1 MNNKKDYDFI
11 PAEDRINAGLLEN
24 HIHFLYGE
32 IDDSTV
38 MDAIYWI
45 TYENLKPG
53 NEVLTMYINSDGGSL
68 QDAFALIEVM
78 QKSKKVIRTIGIG
91 SVCSAAF
98 LIFAAGTK
106 GQRIISETASVMCHQ
121 YSDGFSGKYHD
132 IKAVAKENELANQR
146 MVNLLKEF
154 TELETRTIKSKL
166 LPPSDVWFTADELL
180 ELGVADK
187 FF

>member
-98 LIFAAGTK
+98 LIFAADRK
-106 GQRIISETASVMCHQ
+106 S
-121 YSDGFSGKYHD
+121 
-132 IKAVAKENELANQR
+132 
-146 MVNLLKEF
+146 
-154 TELETRTIKSKL
+154 TRLNS
-166 LPPSDVWFTADELL
+166 SH
-180 ELGVADK
+180 
-187 FF
+187 